1 MQIYNSLTRRK
12 ETFKPIHEGKVGIYA
27 CGPTVYN
34 YFHIGNARP
43 FITFDV
49 LRRQLEREGYEVT
62 FVQNFTDI
70 DDKMINR
77 ANEQGITVK
86 ELADRFI
93 GEYWTDAKALGIRPA
108 TVHPRAT
115 EHMQQII
122 ALIQRLVDNGH
133 AYPGKNGDVYYRVSA
148 FGGYGKLSGQNMEDR
163 EMGASERLDVETDKE
178 NPADFVLWKAQKP
191 GEPAWESP
199 WGMGRPGWHIECS
212 AMSMTYLGDT
222 FDIHCGG
229 KDLLFPHH
237 ENEIAQSE
245 GATGHPYVHYWMH
258 NGFINVD
265 GEKMSKSLGNFWTV
279 RDISKEFDLEAVR
292 MFMLSA
298 HYRSPINFS
307 HEQISEARTSL
318 QRMYTA
324 RDRMRDLL
332 TKAPDSALTADEQA
346 LLERVKEHERRFDES
361 MDDDLNTAAA
371 ISAIFELVRDAN
383 AHLDQH
389 SSRAAV
395 QAVLDS
401 FTALTGVLGFAQKD
415 KLSDPTEQP
424 IPDEIMQ
431 MAQERAEA
439 RKAKDWKRSDELR
452 DAIKAAGYILED
464 TPQGQK
470 VRKAT

>member
-1 MQIYNSLTRRK
+1 MQIFNSMTRRK
-12 ETFKPIHEGKVGIYA
+12 ETFKPLSEGKVGIYA
-27 CGPTVYN
+27 CGPTVYD

-49 LRRQLEREGYEVT
+49 LRRQFEREGYDVT

-70 DDKMINR
+70 DDKMIRR
-77 ANEQGITVK
+77 ANEEGITVR

-93 GEYWTDAKALGIRPA
+93 AEYWTDAKALGIRPA

-115 EHMQQII
+115 EHIRQII
-122 ALIQRLVDNGH
+122 DLVQRLVDNGH
-133 AYPGKNGDVYYRVSA
+133 AYVGSNGDVYYRVSA
-148 FGGYGKLSGQNMEDR
+148 FPGYGKLSGQSVEDR

-245 GATGHPYVHYWMH
+245 GATGKPYVKYWMH

-265 GEKMSKSLGNFWTV
+265 GQKMSKSLHNFWTV

-292 MFMLSA
+292 MFMLSS

-307 HEQISEARTSL
+307 REQIEAAHASL
-318 QRMYTA
+318 TRLYTA
-324 RDRMRDLL
+324 RDQMRFLL
-332 TKAPDSALTADEQA
+332 GKAADRPLNAEEEALIAR
-346 LLERVKEHERRFDES
+346 LKEYEARFDAA
-361 MDDDLNTAAA
+361 MDDDLNTADA
-371 ISAIFELVRDAN
+371 IGAIFELVRDAN
-383 AHLDQH
+383 
-389 SSRAAV
+389 SSLSADSARGAVEASLKSLKSLCDVLGLVQKEADALPDDIRQMVDERAA
-395 QAVLDS
+395 
-401 FTALTGVLGFAQKD
+401 
-415 KLSDPTEQP
+415 
-424 IPDEIMQ
+424 
-431 MAQERAEA
+431 A

-452 DAIKAAGYILED
+452 DAIRAAGYILED

-470 VRKAT
+470 VRKNV